1 MAHTCH
7 HAQFPFFPFHC
18 RSILAALAGGTV
30 PPAAGDETLPDPRSQ
45 LRDFREV
52 AGVDEEGG
60 EDDADE
66 DDEEMEEGEEEE
78 GELLEDGEAPEPT
91 PSADGEA
98 SAAAAAAAKAAA
110 PATARVGGE
119 DGEDG
124 EIDEDDGDEEE
135 EGGEEEGEL
144 LEDGEAPEPTPAA
157 EGGASVAAAAAAA
170 AKAAAATTR
179 VTTRCF
185 RARVVPPPQGLAAL
199 PELSISLS
207 IPAEYPAMPP
217 TLKLILTPPA
227 QSISG
232 SSTMMSQA
240 LLASFRD
247 DVRQMAL
254 EANVQCVRDCTSDID
269 VNAVAQAKAEAAKAA
284 ELGLESWP
292 AALASLQARTAAFA
306 PPKDLLARQL
316 AHVLRCFDVL
326 SEDVARRAGGGRGL
340 RRRGRERRLGFLD
353 GEHR

>member
-91 PSADGEA
+91 P
-98 SAAAAAAAKAAA
+98 
-110 PATARVGGE
+110 
-119 DGEDG
+119 
-124 EIDEDDGDEEE
+124 
-135 EGGEEEGEL
+135 
-144 LEDGEAPEPTPAA
+144 AA
-157 EGGASVAAAAAAA
+157 EGGASVAAA
-170 AKAAAATTR
+170 AAAATTR

-269 VNAVAQAKAEAAKAA
+269 VQAVAQAKAEAAKAA

-292 AALASLQARTAAFA
+292 AALASLQARMAAFA